1 MSTLRNSG
9 SAVAIMALLAMGAS
23 AHADDLQKAREHY
36 QEGTKAYDLGRFDDA
51 AREYEQAY
59 EAKDDP
65 ALLFNIAQAYRFG
78 KRYDKA
84 ILSYRSYLRRV
95 PDAPNRGEVQAIVVE
110 LQRLV
115 DEQKKTESKPPTD
128 TIQPAPAP
136 PGSPTPAVTPPPPP
150 AAAVT
155 TAEPAPSGNPAEARR
170 GRRLKLIGIGVGAVG
185 VAALVSGAALW
196 GVAGATADHVNNLTM
211 PTVFDPAEESRFG
224 TFQTTGIALV
234 AVGGVALVTGVA
246 LVAVGVKKE
255 RANRVAL
262 VPAVGH
268 AVAAAGSF

>member
-1 MSTLRNSG
+1 MQR
-9 SAVAIMALLAMGAS
+9 
-23 AHADDLQKAREHY
+23 AREHY

-95 PDAPNRGEVQAIVVE
+95 PDAPNRAEIQSIMVE
-110 LQRLV
+110 LQRLL

-128 TIQPAPAP
+128 TLQPVAPAAGGATTPSVSPPPAPAAPTVAQTESP
-136 PGSPTPAVTPPPPP
+136 PTGDRE
-150 AAAVT
+150 
-155 TAEPAPSGNPAEARR
+155 AERR

-185 VAALVSGAALW
+185 VAALIAGAALW
-196 GVAGATADHVNNLTM
+196 GAAGATADHVNNLTM
-211 PTVFDPAEESRFG
+211 PTVFDPAEESRFN

-234 AVGGVALVTGVA
+234 AVGGAALVTGAA
-246 LVAVGVKKE
+246 LLAVGVTKE
-255 RANRVAL
+255 HRNRVAL
-262 VPAVGH
+262 VPA
-268 AVAAAGSF
+268 AGSGARVAEGF